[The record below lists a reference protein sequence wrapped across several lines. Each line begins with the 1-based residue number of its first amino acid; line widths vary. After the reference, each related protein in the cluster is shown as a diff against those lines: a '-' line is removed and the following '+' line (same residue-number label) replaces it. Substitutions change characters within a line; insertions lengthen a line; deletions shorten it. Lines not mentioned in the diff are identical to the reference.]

1 MISDMNNNSEIKE
14 KVKSY
19 ILQAVHVDSEKIK
32 NDSLIFKEGYI
43 DSMGFV
49 LLISFLEEE
58 FSIKSTDNDLI
69 EDNFESIDAITR
81 FVVSKTT
88 V

>member
-1 MISDMNNNSEIKE
+1 MTHDLSLIKE

-19 ILQAVHVDSEKIK
+19 IFQAVHVDNDKIK
-32 NDSLIFKEGYI
+32 DDSLIFKEGFI

-69 EDNFESIDAITR
+69 EDNFESINAITR

-88 V
+88 I

>member
-1 MISDMNNNSEIKE
+1 MTHDLSLIKE

-19 ILQAVHVDSEKIK
+19 IFQAVHVENDKIK
-32 NDSLIFKEGYI
+32 DDSLIFKEGFI

-69 EDNFESIDAITR
+69 EDNFESINAITR

-88 V
+88 I